1 MALAVAPDVE
11 DLKRSPQGVIDPKP
25 FVKWVGGKR
34 QLIHQLI
41 RHTPKRDEVG
51 TYYEPFLGGGALFF
65 HLQPAAAVLTDSNKR
80 LIRAYRGVRDD
91 VEGVIDRLRT
101 YRHLHDKRFFLRM
114 RGLDVDEQT
123 DAGVAAWFIYLNKT
137 AYNGLY
143 RVNSRNLFNVPFGDY
158 TNPRICDEETLRA
171 CSRVLK
177 NAVEI
182 EVRDFSEA
190 TKSAKKGDFVYFDP
204 PYAPLTET
212 SNFTD
217 YTSDGFG
224 DEDQL
229 RLRDCAVALKERGVR
244 VLISNSSAK
253 RVFKWYEGFKRVP
266 VGARRSVN
274 CKPEAR
280 GHVRELLIY

>member
-1 MALAVAPDVE
+1 MALAVAPDLEGVA
-11 DLKRSPQGVIDPKP
+11 SPVADASDAKP

-34 QLIHQLI
+34 QLIRELV
-41 RHTPKRDEVG
+41 RRAPKREEVG
-51 TYYEPFLGGGALFF
+51 TYFEPFLGGGALFF
-65 HLQPAAAVLTDSNKR
+65 HLQPVAAVLTDSNQR

-101 YRHLHDKRFFLRM
+101 YRHLHHKDFFLKM
-114 RGLDVDEQT
+114 RNLNVEAQS
-123 DAGVAAWFIYLNKT
+123 DAGVAAWLIYLNKT

-143 RVNSRNLFNVPFGDY
+143 RVNSRNLFNVPFGEY
-158 TNPRICDEETLRA
+158 KNPNICDEENLKA
-171 CSRVLK
+171 CAQALK
-177 NAVEI
+177 NAAEI
-182 EVRDFSEA
+182 EVKDFSEA
-190 TKSAKKGDFVYFDP
+190 TKSARKGDFVYFDP

-217 YTSDGFG
+217 YTRGGFG
-224 DEDQL
+224 DADQE
-229 RLRDCAVALKERGVR
+229 RLRDCALALKERGVR

-253 RVFKWYEGFKRVP
+253 RVFKWYAAFKRVP

-280 GHVRELLIY
+280 GRVRELLIY